1 MGSTVVVRYTTR
13 ADAAQENQQLVE
25 KVFAELAAT
34 EPDGLRYATFRLADG
49 VSFVHVAM
57 IDGDDNPLL
66 QLAAFQEFTREI
78 GDRCVDGPTP
88 SQATVVGSYG
98 FATA

>member
-13 ADAAQENQQLVE
+13 ADAAEENQQLVE

-78 GDRCVDGPTP
+78 GERCVDGPTP
-88 SQATVVGSYG
+88 SQATVVGSYR
-98 FATA
+98 FTTA

>member
-13 ADAAQENQQLVE
+13 ADAAEENQRLVE
-25 KVFAELAAT
+25 SVFAELAAT

-57 IDGDDNPLL
+57 IEGDGNPLQ

-78 GDRCVDGPTP
+78 GERCVEGPTP
-88 SQATVVGSYG
+88 SQATVVGSYR
-98 FATA
+98 FTTA